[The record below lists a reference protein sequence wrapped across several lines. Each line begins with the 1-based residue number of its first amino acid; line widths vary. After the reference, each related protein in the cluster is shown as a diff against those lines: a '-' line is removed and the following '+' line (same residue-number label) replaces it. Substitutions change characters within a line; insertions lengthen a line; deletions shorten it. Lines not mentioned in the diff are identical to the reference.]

1 MSLAGGLLFMIWVSI
16 VFVAIGGWVMMTLT
30 KQEKSLY
37 DNPWDIDTDIEL
49 TEEDK
54 DNILWKGV
62 SNDDIKKLLFKT
74 LVYRCKNAKANNKI
88 KKIQ

>member
-30 KQEKSLY
+30 RQEKSLY

-49 TEEDK
+49 TQEDK
-54 DNILWKGV
+54 DNIL
-62 SNDDIKKLLFKT
+62 
-74 LVYRCKNAKANNKI
+74 
-88 KKIQ
+88 

>member
-37 DNPWDIDTDIEL
+37 DNPWDIDTGIEL

-54 DNILWKGV
+54 DNIL
-62 SNDDIKKLLFKT
+62 
-74 LVYRCKNAKANNKI
+74 
-88 KKIQ
+88 

>member
-1 MSLAGGLLFMIWVSI
+1 MSLASGILFMIWVSI

-37 DNPWDIDTDIEL
+37 DNPWDIDTSIEL

-54 DNILWKGV
+54 DNIL
-62 SNDDIKKLLFKT
+62 
-74 LVYRCKNAKANNKI
+74 
-88 KKIQ
+88 

>member
-37 DNPWDIDTDIEL
+37 DNPWDIDTGIEL
-49 TEEDK
+49 TQEDK
-54 DNILWKGV
+54 DNIL
-62 SNDDIKKLLFKT
+62 
-74 LVYRCKNAKANNKI
+74 
-88 KKIQ
+88 

>member
-1 MSLAGGLLFMIWVSI
+1 MFSLATGILFMIWVSI
-16 VFVAIGGWVMMTLT
+16 VLFAVGGWVVMTIT

-37 DNPWDIDTDIEL
+37 DNPWDIDLKVDL

-74 LVYRCKNAKANNKI
+74 LV
-88 KKIQ
+88 